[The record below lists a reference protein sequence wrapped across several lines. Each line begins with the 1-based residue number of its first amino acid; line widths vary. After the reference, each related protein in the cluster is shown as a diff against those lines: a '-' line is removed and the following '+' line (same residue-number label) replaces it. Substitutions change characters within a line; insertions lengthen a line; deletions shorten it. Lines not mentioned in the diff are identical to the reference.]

1 MKILAG
7 EKLRKIAL
15 RAGKASS
22 IMNQELVVLGPEHAE
37 ELLAMVLGSGAPA
50 TTKGHVSTWERMEDW
65 LSENNWSGQIYPLTL
80 APYVLYLNKNGFGPA
95 AVPALRGS
103 TAWISRKLG
112 MQAPDIKSS
121 YLIAIEKQIF

>member
-50 TTKGHVSTWERMEDW
+50 TTKGHVSTWERMGDW
-65 LSENNWSGQIYPLTL
+65 LVDNNWNGQIYPLMSQ
-80 APYVLYLNKNGFGPA
+80 PYSLMCSLPE
-95 AVPALRGS
+95 
-103 TAWISRKLG
+103 
-112 MQAPDIKSS
+112 Q
-121 YLIAIEKQIF
+121 E